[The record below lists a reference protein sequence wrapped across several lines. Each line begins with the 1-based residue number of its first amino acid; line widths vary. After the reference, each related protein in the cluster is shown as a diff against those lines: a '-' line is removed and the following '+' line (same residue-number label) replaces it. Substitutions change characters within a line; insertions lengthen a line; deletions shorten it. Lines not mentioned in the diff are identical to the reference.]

1 MNYLSCIHTHTQFC
15 DGKSTMEEFCIAA
28 LERGYRSL
36 GFSPHSPLP
45 YESDWAMKQE
55 DLAAYFGEIA
65 RLSALYRGD
74 LEILCGLEW
83 DAESKELPGGLS
95 YVIGSVHSFSK
106 NGIHFSADYAKDA
119 LSKVVKELYDGDF
132 VALCADYFE
141 LLAEHAAKKHVDV
154 VGHFDLPTKYNKD
167 GEFVDEGD
175 PRYLAKA
182 FACADEILAAR
193 PGMIFEINTG
203 VMARAGKK
211 TPYPSREILAHLAK
225 RGARFV
231 LTGDCHQARY
241 LSAGYEEALALVLQV
256 CPDRLLMLTAGGF
269 EKFPLV

>member
-1 MNYLSCIHTHTQFC
+1 MKKVILVLFSIIYMMSSC
-15 DGKSTMEEFCIAA
+15 DVSLKSENIGENTNDTLNLVSFAQNFKI
-28 LERGYRSL
+28 YR
-36 GFSPHSPLP
+36 
-45 YESDWAMKQE
+45 
-55 DLAAYFGEIA
+55 
-65 RLSALYRGD
+65 
-74 LEILCGLEW
+74 
-83 DAESKELPGGLS
+83 
-95 YVIGSVHSFSK
+95 
-106 NGIHFSADYAKDA
+106 DA

-141 LLAEHAAKKHVDV
+141 LLAEHAAKKQVDV